1 MTLPSREAGVAA
13 GEPGYDE
20 YVVVHVEDSRVTV
33 SVTTVGS
40 AAGGTVTPPYAAVY
54 VIDAAASEAVSEEAV
69 AADAAALRLAP
80 TANAALL
87 KFVKE
92 LGAPSRPQL
101 TAKTIP

>member
-20 YVVVHVEDSRVTV
+20 YVVVHVEDSKVTV

-54 VIDAAASEAVSEEAV
+54 VVDAAASEEAVSEEAV

-92 LGAPSRPQL
+92 LGAPS
-101 TAKTIP
+101 